1 MARWWSGGKLF
12 SRGDRRSRMLTLALV
27 LLLVALLAP
36 PINLPRP
43 TYDYV
48 LVFDITQSMNVADY
62 DLDGAPISRLDYARQ
77 AARTAMRELP
87 CGSRIGW
94 GAFAEYRTLLLLAPI
109 EVCANYN
116 DLLASL
122 DQIDGRMRWGNASE
136 INKGL
141 FWAMRA
147 AKEVGHDTQIAF
159 LSDGQEAPPL
169 NSVGLTLF
177 DDLKR
182 GELHG
187 WIVGVGGTV
196 AQPIPKIDRDGKPAG
211 FWRAEDVVQG
221 NRDSANAGAERNQEH
236 LSGLREAHLKA
247 MAEQVGFEYARLT
260 DVASL
265 GKALFDARFAV
276 RHATPTDLSWL
287 PASIALLIL
296 VFTFRPDLRP
306 RRKRKVVTINKSGY
320 AA

>member
-1 MARWWSGGKLF
+1 MV
-12 SRGDRRSRMLTLALV
+12 LV

-36 PINLPRP
+36 PVNLPRS

-48 LVFDITQSMNVADY
+48 LVFDITQSMNVTDY
-62 DLDGAPISRLDYARQ
+62 DIDAAPVSRLEYARQ
-77 AARTAMRELP
+77 AARATLRELP

-147 AKEVGHDTQIAF
+147 AKEVGRDVQIVF

-169 NSVGLTLF
+169 NSGDLPLF

-182 GELHG
+182 GELRG
-187 WIVGVGGTV
+187 WIIGVGGPV
-196 AQPIPKIDRDGKPAG
+196 AQPIPKVDRDGKPAG

-221 NRDSANAGAERNQEH
+221 NRDNASADAERSQEH

-260 DVASL
+260 DAASL
-265 GKALFDARFAV
+265 GKALFDSPFAV
-276 RHATPTDLSWL
+276 RRATPTDLSWL

-296 VFTFRPDLRP
+296 AFIFRPELRP
-306 RRKRKVVTINKSGY
+306 RGKRK
-320 AA
+320 